1 MPDIMT
7 RCIRTDN
14 FNAMKTRFLTILALL
29 LLMVSFDASA
39 QRGHIRPSRPS
50 LDGKGEFFK
59 GIGLTFGYANSIY
72 RTVDLATDEST
83 SSDMLHGFT
92 AGISKDFTLLRHALY
107 FQTGLNYIY
116 QDDSRNETIKIPSTD
131 LALRLVGDREEHYVS
146 IPLRLKYDVHIADNV
161 GLTFDAGPTL
171 LMGLSSKYKYRARLS
186 ENAVTAVDYNL
197 YNSKVSASG
206 KSDIFNLEKWMR
218 ESGMYPKGRLGRG
231 DVMLGASVGA
241 HFFHLLEVRV
251 GYDYGLLNRYRKE
264 VADVYSMHRGQFTLS
279 AGIRF

>member
-1 MPDIMT
+1 MLNIMI

-14 FNAMKTRFLTILALL
+14 YNAMKTRLLTILAS
-29 LLMVSFDASA
+29 LLMLVSFDVAA
-39 QRGHIRPSRPS
+39 QRDHIRPSRPS

-59 GIGLTFGYANSIY
+59 GVGLTFGYVNSLY
-72 RTVDLATDEST
+72 RTVDLATDEPTNSGL
-83 SSDMLHGFT
+83 LHGFT

-107 FQTGLNYIY
+107 FQTGINYIY
-116 QDDSRNETIKIPSTD
+116 QDDPRNETVKIPATD
-131 LALRLVGDREEHYVS
+131 LALRVVGDREEHYAA
-146 IPLRLKYDVHIADNV
+146 IPLRLKYDVHVVDNV

-171 LMGLSSKYKYRARLS
+171 LMGLSSKFKYKTRLS
-186 ENAVTAVDYNL
+186 ENAVTAVDYDL
-197 YNSKVSASG
+197 YNGKSKVSS
-206 KSDIFNLEKWMR
+206 KSELFDMEKWMK

-241 HFFHLLEVRV
+241 HFFHLLEIRI
-251 GYDYGLLNRYRKE
+251 GYDYGLLNRYRKD